1 MIACDSRQVYVGLDI
16 GTGKYPNLNIKYQKS
31 KIKKRKGYWVIDGIL
46 IHMYDLVS
54 PKRQYTVA
62 DYVKDTEGVIRD
74 IVKRGKLPILV
85 GGTGLYERAIVDG
98 LSSLKIPAD
107 KKLRNKL
114 IKLSREQLQR
124 KLEKIDQEKW
134 EGMNNSDK
142 NNQRRLIRAIEL
154 AISTHKGGLSTYPTD
169 VGLIQDVLK
178 VGLTAS
184 RDILFENINQR
195 VYKWIEKGIIDE
207 TKNLIKSGV
216 SKKRIQQIGLQYAV
230 ILEYLDNKISKG
242 ELMEKM
248 QTKVT
253 QYAKRQITWFKK
265 EENIVWFDITSKD
278 YFDKVEKLISAWYH
292 EGTNDAEN

>member
-1 MIACDSRQVYVGLDI
+1 MPLIHEQLLVILGPTSTGKTDLAIELAKKFNGELISCDSRQVYVGLDI

-195 VYKWIEKGIIDE
+195 VYKWIEKGSMIP
-207 TKNLIKSGV
+207 NLSI
-216 SKKRIQQIGLQYAV
+216 
-230 ILEYLDNKISKG
+230 
-242 ELMEKM
+242 
-248 QTKVT
+248 
-253 QYAKRQITWFKK
+253 
-265 EENIVWFDITSKD
+265 
-278 YFDKVEKLISAWYH
+278 
-292 EGTNDAEN
+292 